1 MQHLNVS
8 LIALKKTGLGNTK
21 RKLWEDSKSNTV
33 YLATDEDQ
41 AASYVEAAIDE
52 FDKYEDEPIYIITI
66 DTSKLDKSLLEL
78 DKNNMSNFEYLNDND
93 NDIDQED
100 MDYTLEYHGIIPTS
114 NFIDIHEY
122 N

>member
-1 MQHLNVS
+1 
-8 LIALKKTGLGNTK
+8 
-21 RKLWEDSKSNTV
+21 
-33 YLATDEDQ
+33 
-41 AASYVEAAIDE
+41 
-52 FDKYEDEPIYIITI
+52 
-66 DTSKLDKSLLEL
+66 
-78 DKNNMSNFEYLNDND
+78 MSNFEYLNDND